1 MSLHLGQ
8 RKLLLTEVNFL
19 TNFCDLSKNIIY
31 IGAAP
36 GHHIEFLSYLF
47 LDHTFYLY
55 DPRDFAIGETDKILI
70 FQKYFEL
77 SDAKHLDNFLLISDI
92 RQEINVN
99 LMTQQEICNIVM
111 EDMELQKN
119 WVLNL
124 KPKVS
129 LLKFRIPL
137 FCDTFEYLSGELLEQ
152 PWAPESTYETRLIVK
167 ENIVNKI
174 YKTSDYL
181 MLLNRLKECR
191 QTDLFDHGLP
201 LKRVPGLDNCFD
213 CNLEINIWKGYL
225 KKFGEITN
233 TNISNL
239 MKKTGIKLKRYLTK
253 NPHGKL
259 RLIN

>member
-1 MSLHLGQ
+1 MGLHLGQ

-19 TNFCDLSKNIIY
+19 TNYSDLSKNIIY

-36 GHHIEFLSYLF
+36 GHHIEFLSTLF
-47 LDHTFYLY
+47 PDHTFYLY
-55 DPRDFAIGETDKILI
+55 DPRDFAIGKTDKILI

-77 SDAKHLDNFLLISDI
+77 NDVKDLDNFLLISDI
-92 RQEINVN
+92 RQEVNVN
-99 LMTQQEICNIVM
+99 TMSQQEICNIVL
-111 EDMELQKN
+111 EDMELQKG

-124 KPKVS
+124 KPEVS

-137 FCDTFEYLSGELLEQ
+137 FCDTFEYFNGELIKQ
-152 PWAPESTYETRLIVK
+152 PWAPESTYETRLIVRDTS
-167 ENIVNKI
+167 EYKI

-191 QTDLFDHGLP
+191 QTELFDHGLP

-213 CNLEINIWKGYL
+213 CNLEINIWKKYL
-225 KKFGEITN
+225 NKFGEITN

-239 MKKTGIKLKRYLTK
+239 MKRTGIKLKRYLTK
-253 NPHGKL
+253 KPHGKL
-259 RLIN
+259 RYN